1 MIRNCPES
9 VTNLAQTRL
18 FSLLDLPGP
27 IPRGRQS
34 TPGSANR
41 PPAAPAWSEP
51 AGSDRIP
58 AGRTARHEHSPSTVR
73 ILPRLSLSTS
83 FFVSTAGLFGIVC
96 PTRKTAAMQSA
107 MAVATRLKRRFS
119 SSGRSIRH
127 TSRSTG
133 DLRHGDRDAATVP
146 SWRSRTAS
154 TPATS
159 RPRGSSVG
167 TRGALSGTRR
177 PAPRARDA

>member
-18 FSLLDLPGP
+18 FSLLDLPRP
-27 IPRGRQS
+27 IPRGRRS

-41 PPAAPAWSEP
+41 PPAAQLGWNPL
-51 AGSDRIP
+51 
-58 AGRTARHEHSPSTVR
+58 VR
-73 ILPRLSLSTS
+73 IEDQQAERLVTRTRQARRGSCPRLSLSTS

-119 SSGRSIRH
+119 RSGRSIRH

-146 SWRSRTAS
+146 SRRSRTAS

-177 PAPRARDA
+177 PVPRARDA